1 VTFRVRFTR
10 EAEDDLVRLYEFILA
25 RDAAD
30 WQVAERALEAIRHAI
45 TGLERSPFSYRKA
58 DGGGS
63 PFLRELVIPFG
74 SSGYVALFEIEGGD
88 VVTILALRHQRKD
101 DYL

>member
-10 EAEDDLVRLYEFILA
+10 EAENDLVRLYEFILD

-30 WQVAERALEAIRHAI
+30 WHVAERALEAIRHAVS
-45 TGLERSPFSYRKA
+45 GLERSPFSYRKA
-58 DGGGS
+58 AGGGS

-74 SSGYVALFEIEGGD
+74 SSGYVALFEIEASD
-88 VVTILALRHQRKD
+88 VVTILAVRHQRED